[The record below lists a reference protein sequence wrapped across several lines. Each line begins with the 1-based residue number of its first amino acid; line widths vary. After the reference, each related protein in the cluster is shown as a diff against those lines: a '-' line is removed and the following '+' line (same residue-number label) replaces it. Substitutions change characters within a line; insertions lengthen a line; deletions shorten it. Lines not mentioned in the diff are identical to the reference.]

1 MYGTGVDIK
10 DISYFRKKM
19 VRERV
24 QMMKQ
29 CSIMAR
35 TECTALQWTGGEL
48 ENS

>member
-1 MYGTGVDIK
+1 MGQVLIK
-10 DISYFRKKM
+10 EICLTLGKKM

-29 CSIMAR
+29 CNVMAR
-35 TECTALQWTGGEL
+35 TEGTTLQRTGGEL